1 MKQYQMW
8 PDLASRGIACKDC
21 VGRVK
26 PYLGQKLHSF
36 GGTLIVYIFIFLHYH
51 DRICGRGSKSDRDQ
65 KGSPVS
71 QYFCAREGYFI
82 WKRASTK
89 VQRTHK
95 LLLTA
100 ISWAV
105 ATLTLYC
112 VLPCVFIYGVVADIL
127 PWVKLT
133 LGDNTTNELPYTEIR
148 ASILWDL
155 SRLS

>member
-1 MKQYQMW
+1 MKQHLMCS
-8 PDLASRGIACKDC
+8 DLASRGISCKDC
-21 VGRVK
+21 EGRVS
-26 PYLGQKLHSF
+26 PYLGRKLHSF
-36 GGTLIVYIFIFLHYH
+36 GGTLFVYILIFLHYY

-71 QYFCAREGYFI
+71 QYFCAREAYFI

-133 LGDNTTNELPYTEIR
+133 LGNNTTNELPYTEIR